1 MNSNKLKA
9 RMVERGINGQTLSRE
24 IGISES
30 AFYRK
35 MNGTSEFTQ
44 GEIKAIAQAL
54 EMDTE
59 SMLAIFF
66 ADEVS

>member
-9 RMVERGINGQTLSRE
+9 RMVEKGINGQTLSAE

-35 MNGTSEFTQ
+35 MNGVSEFTLS
-44 GEIKAIAQAL
+44 EITSIAKVL
-54 EMDTE
+54 EMDDM

>member
-44 GEIKAIAQAL
+44 GEIKAIAQAAY
-54 EMDTE
+54 DYI
-59 SMLAIFF
+59 MLF
-66 ADEVS
+66 A